1 MISLTPHQS
10 NALKID
16 RSISLTANAGSG
28 KTIVLAQRYL
38 EIILNTDTNLSQV
51 AAITFTEKAAGEL
64 YKRISNELNSLF
76 ISSIDIN
83 LKQRIGKIRKQLVS
97 AKISTIH
104 SFCIDLLREFPV
116 EASIDAN
123 FIPINEQKTQE
134 LINLSIESSLREMFK
149 NSELQ
154 SEIKL
159 LVRLLGSK
167 TILLQQ
173 LIELINRRKNVLNV
187 IDKIYS
193 ANAPEIIKHF
203 FELFKS
209 GFKIVLENNKQAAL
223 THLKLTNEKV
233 LENNSQNK
241 LALEIKNILI
251 KLSSTNDELEL
262 FRLLS
267 GLRNKI
273 LTKDGSV
280 RKVDYLA
287 TSLRDNSIQN
297 SVDIVESFFSD
308 LDEIQFNEN
317 HETVENE
324 LVKYGLALIHIFQ
337 NVLTVFE
344 HKKSELGVLDFEDIL
359 LKTRKLL
366 EITSV
371 KQSLSGKYKFLL
383 VDEYQDTNEIQY
395 EIFLPLLED
404 LRKGNLFIVGDEKQS
419 IYRFRDAE
427 LQVFNKTKTDIQ
439 KMHGDDSLLSLP
451 DSFRMAPIICFFV
464 NSVFKTLFKEPR
476 DFFNEVAPS
485 DLVCARSDNFQ
496 GQVEFLIA
504 KSNDQSE
511 ANLVARRIINL
522 KSENSER
529 ITKWNDIA
537 VLVRKRSSFV
547 ELQKSFIKHHIPFIL
562 IGGTG
567 FYQQQSISDIYNYFA
582 FLLNDKDD
590 GALIGI
596 LRSPFFNNSDS
607 NILELSLFEGR
618 TYWEKLI
625 AASEKSKVAWAE
637 VYKTVNKNKKL
648 VNRINIS
655 TLLRKILN
663 ESDFISTIASR
674 VNGYQEISNLNK
686 LISLTNEFFNE
697 EFNTLY
703 DYVYFLN
710 NAISKTE
717 DEAQAG
723 IETGSNGVNIL
734 TIHQAK
740 GLEYPAVF
748 LYRCNDYTQV
758 NKVKARSITID
769 KDFGILTKVPQNEN
783 YFGNYESAPIVGLY
797 NLIESK
803 KDIAEV
809 KRLLYVG
816 LTRAKEFLFITQT
829 DDGKSFKRN
838 SFAALINEGLDLDL
852 SKESFEMKGE
862 LTFLNKKNENYFNS
876 TKEIQL
882 NIPIN
887 RNIQTND
894 SVDEE
899 ERIDVINQKLNLKQ
913 IKDSSVGEVIS
924 ATRFST
930 FSDCPMK
937 YNLLYNYKIGDL
949 FHQSCKKTF
958 SSKFSSH
965 EDYNRNELNSY
976 LLDDESKMDDYA
988 KYKGKLI
995 HYILCKNIS
1004 KQELAHF
1011 VKEQLKNKFDEKNTT
1026 SLEDEILSDLQLL
1039 FNSNEFNF
1047 INSFPTYKNE
1057 FEVYLKEDDFY
1068 LFGILDKLI
1077 ITDKKLVIIDYK
1089 TDNIKR
1095 NEINIR
1101 AEKYLPQLKFY
1112 SYIISRLFNKK
1123 QEIEGRLI
1131 FIKFPENPFVF
1142 NYDELS
1148 DKKIKSTITSMI
1160 NSIRNNNYSVNLDAC
1175 KECIFSDGDS
1185 RCIQKSVEIN

>member
-395 EIFLPLLED
+395 EIFLPLLAD

-522 KSENSER
+522 KSENSEP

-930 FSDCPMK
+930 FFDCPMK

-1185 RCIQKSVEIN
+1185 QCIQKSVEIN